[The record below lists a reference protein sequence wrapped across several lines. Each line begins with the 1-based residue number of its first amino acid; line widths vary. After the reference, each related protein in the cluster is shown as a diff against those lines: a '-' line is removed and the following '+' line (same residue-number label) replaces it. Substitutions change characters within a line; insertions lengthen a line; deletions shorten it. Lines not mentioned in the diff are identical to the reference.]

1 MKKEKSGYIT
11 VYLALLLGVL
21 LSFVF
26 TILEAVRVQTIRT
39 QTEGT
44 MDVGLFSIFGEFH
57 RELLEQYD
65 IFAIDTTYG
74 EGKPDICKS
83 EEHLQYYLNQNFE
96 NDKKNSFYNFRDL
109 TNLHCDNVDFE
120 AYMRTSDE
128 EGQVLKRQIVE
139 YMQEKKGIAW
149 VETGVE
155 HLLKLQEQGKL
166 SRDVEREWN
175 SANETVHSMVEER
188 KKEFI
193 DEETGSEVTVTEYV
207 VSDLEADGITLST
220 PLFAEVIQ
228 ELKQHIG
235 TPGFTAE
242 RYFVGHANPT
252 LSRLAADLVE
262 EKYQLSKYHSKTQ
275 SVVKEAD
282 RLHEIMPHLLGDYK
296 MAIVDI
302 ELKETQNQLRQ
313 PTVMND
319 PALCMETMARY
330 KQLMETRKVMAKI
343 LGDRVIGT

>member
-193 DEETGSEVTVTEYV
+193 DEETGEPMVITEGMNEATQANVAEAV
-207 VSDLEADGITLST
+207 VCAKRLRRAARVGALLCCVSSVLGLLLTGYLVFMSAYGSLS
-220 PLFAEVIQ
+220 PLNLLLYLLLWLLPVW
-228 ELKQHIG
+228 LL
-235 TPGFTAE
+235 TAWAH
-242 RYFVGHANPT
+242 RG
-252 LSRLAADLVE
+252 
-262 EKYQLSKYHSKTQ
+262 
-275 SVVKEAD
+275 
-282 RLHEIMPHLLGDYK
+282 
-296 MAIVDI
+296 
-302 ELKETQNQLRQ
+302 
-313 PTVMND
+313 
-319 PALCMETMARY
+319 
-330 KQLMETRKVMAKI
+330 
-343 LGDRVIGT
+343 